1 MMCICMTRVVR
12 CEVGGG
18 SGHTAG
24 ARAADAT
31 AAVNSS
37 LSQEGGLM
45 D

>member
-18 SGHTAG
+18 SGHTG